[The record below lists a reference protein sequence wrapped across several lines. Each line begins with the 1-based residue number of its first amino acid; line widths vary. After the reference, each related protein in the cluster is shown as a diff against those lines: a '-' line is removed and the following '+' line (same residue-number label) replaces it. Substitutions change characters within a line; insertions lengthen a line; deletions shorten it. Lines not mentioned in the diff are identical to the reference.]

1 MYAAIVLSMGRSTP
15 SGDLMPAPTRT
26 TRADWIDAGLA
37 ALADGGPDAVRIDV
51 LAQTLGVT
59 RGGFYHQFD
68 DRQALLEALLD
79 SWEAR
84 STGDVLE
91 RVERE
96 GGDARTK
103 VTKAGMPTF
112 SAELLP
118 VDLAVRDWA
127 RRDSAVGDRLRR
139 VDNRR
144 MDYLRSLISELHT
157 DADDVEAIAL
167 MAFSL
172 LIGNHF
178 IAADHGTADR
188 AAVLRRA
195 SERLLS

>member
-1 MYAAIVLSMGRSTP
+1 
-15 SGDLMPAPTRT
+15 MPAPTRT
-26 TRADWIDAGLA
+26 TRSSWIDAALS

-51 LAQTLGVT
+51 LAQALGVT
-59 RGGFYHQFD
+59 RGGFYHQFE

-79 SWEAR
+79 TWEAR
-84 STGDVLE
+84 STDDVLE
-91 RVERE
+91 QVERE

-103 VTKAGMPTF
+103 VTKAGMLTF
-112 SAELLP
+112 SDELLP

-127 RRDSAVGDRLRR
+127 RRDARVAERLRR

-144 MDYLRSLISELHT
+144 MDYLRQLISQLHS

-178 IAADHGTADR
+178 IAADHGSRDR
-188 AAVLRRA
+188 AAVLLRA
-195 SERLLS
+195 SKRLFS